1 MQVYPIMLA
10 SKLAC
15 AIRRVCAIAK
25 KLFLNKLAKKLCG
38 ILTHI
43 VVVVVFDRLDSKEAR
58 FYILLTYAHIFLLG
72 NGHVFSI
79 DSQPPLSLSLFGE
92 WASHG
97 AGT

>member
-43 VVVVVFDRLDSKEAR
+43 VVVVVVVFDRLDSKEAR
-58 FYILLTYAHIFLLG
+58 FYILLTYAHR
-72 NGHVFSI
+72 
-79 DSQPPLSLSLFGE
+79 
-92 WASHG
+92 
-97 AGT
+97 